1 MSFDASK
8 WTSKTSIMLFE
19 VQTNH
24 WLEVNLFEKA
34 KWHYKQNKK
43 IIWCLHGLEQKHI
56 KALSIA
62 G

>member
-1 MSFDASK
+1 
-8 WTSKTSIMLFE
+8 MLFE

-62 G
+62 GQKQVE